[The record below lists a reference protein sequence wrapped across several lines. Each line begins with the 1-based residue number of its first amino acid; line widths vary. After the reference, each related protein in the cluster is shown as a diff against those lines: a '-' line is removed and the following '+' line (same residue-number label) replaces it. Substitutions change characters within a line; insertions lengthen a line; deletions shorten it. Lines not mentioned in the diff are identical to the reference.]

1 MVASW
6 GLVGSGLHV
15 SGRESILQEWRSLV
29 HDSRGGLVYLGQVWS
44 RLQVSDRS
52 GLHCQEWGGKEVR
65 WIKFGVLY
73 RGWECLRIRGFGYT
87 RRECFI

>member
-29 HDSRGGLVYLGQVWS
+29 HGSGLVHGEDWFT
-44 RLQVSDRS
+44 
-52 GLHCQEWGGKEVR
+52 WVR
-65 WIKFGVLY
+65 FGVDCMFQIEVVY
-73 RGWECLRIRGFGYT
+73 IVKSGVGKKFVG
-87 RRECFI
+87 